1 MLLGNKDPNEML
13 TRFFTRWLTEAFSD
27 VQIFDR
33 NAVLYIA
40 EILGHFANSE
50 MLHKI
55 QNLPHLKSN
64 TIVEMLI
71 QARGKN
77 QPSEPGFDP
86 FGERNIRK
94 HVADYALFMTG
105 ICREYIEKSGI
116 LDFYFYEG
124 RNSYKQV
131 FEFDK
136 SISQPQAGIFEKLHT
151 NFEQYSSGINYMK
164 KVYFDAKMPVNT
176 PRDILKT
183 IYLNQNF

>member
-1 MLLGNKDPNEML
+1 MFREKEDRNEML
-13 TRFFTRWLTEAFSD
+13 TKFFTRWLTEAFSD

-50 MLHKI
+50 MLNKI
-55 QNLPHLKSN
+55 QNLPQLKSN

-71 QARGKN
+71 QAKDKS
-77 QPSEPGFDP
+77 QPSGPGFDP

-94 HVADYALFMTG
+94 HVADYTLFMTG
-105 ICREYIEKSGI
+105 IFREYIEKIGI

-131 FEFDK
+131 YEFDK
-136 SISQPQAGIFEKLHT
+136 SISKPQADIFEQLHT

-164 KVYFDAKMPVNT
+164 KVYLDAKMPANT

-183 IYLNQNF
+183 IYLN

>member
-1 MLLGNKDPNEML
+1 MFRENKDPNEML
-13 TRFFTRWLTEAFSD
+13 TSFFTRWLTEAFSD

-50 MLHKI
+50 ILHKI
-55 QNLPHLKSN
+55 QNLPQLKSN

-71 QARGKN
+71 QAEDKS

-94 HVADYALFMTG
+94 HVADYTLFMTG
-105 ICREYIEKSGI
+105 IFREYIEKIGI
-116 LDFYFYEG
+116 LDLYFHEG

-131 FEFDK
+131 YEFDK
-136 SISQPQAGIFEKLHT
+136 SISKPKAGIFEQLHT

-183 IYLNQNF
+183 IYLN